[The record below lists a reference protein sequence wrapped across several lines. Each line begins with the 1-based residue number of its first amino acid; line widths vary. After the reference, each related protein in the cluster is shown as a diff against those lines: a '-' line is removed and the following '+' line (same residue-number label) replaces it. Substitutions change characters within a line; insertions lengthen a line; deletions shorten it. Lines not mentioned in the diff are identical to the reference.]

1 MVYVTCFTLKEKN
14 IHAVFLWYLFVAIFL
29 PQCYFSFLADF
40 LTVFWKGISY
50 CHKMPRL
57 TCCRDPKSS
66 LICTN
71 INFMRKQ
78 SCSSAW
84 RKITTIHCEFNIWLL
99 YLIFKSQCQTTK
111 TRLIG
116 EVVYE
121 LNTVIRLSSL
131 KKRGIRLYV
140 VRTISNA
147 FRASPT
153 TSFLVV

>member
-1 MVYVTCFTLKEKN
+1 MVYATCFTLKEKN
-14 IHAVFLWYLFVAIFL
+14 IHAVFLWYLCVAIFL

-57 TCCRDPKSS
+57 TCCRDPKPS

-78 SCSSAW
+78 SCSSAC
-84 RKITTIHCEFNIWLL
+84 RKIIT
-99 YLIFKSQCQTTK
+99 LIFKSQCKTTK
-111 TRLIG
+111 TRSIG

-131 KKRGIRLYV
+131 KKWGICLYV